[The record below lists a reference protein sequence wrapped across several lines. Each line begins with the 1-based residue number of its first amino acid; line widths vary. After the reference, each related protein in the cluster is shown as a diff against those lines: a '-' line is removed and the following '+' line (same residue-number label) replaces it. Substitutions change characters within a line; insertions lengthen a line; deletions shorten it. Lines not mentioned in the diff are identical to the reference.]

1 MRNLWDETISALES
15 IGADWGD
22 VKMVWIDDDGSWD
35 GQPRRKITKENFEEI
50 ARRTEYYEGFGGAEI
65 NVGLRMRGF
74 LKVGT
79 PFIMVRHEYDG
90 AEWWDPFILYTDLPL
105 ATVEQLDSSALEG
118 IE

>member
-15 IGADWGD
+15 IGAYWDD
-22 VKMVWIDDDGSWD
+22 VKMVWIDDDDSWD
-35 GQPRRKITKENFEEI
+35 GQPRRKITKENFEEV
-50 ARRTEYYEGFGGAEI
+50 ARRTEYYEGFGSPEI

-79 PFIMVRHEYDG
+79 PFIMMRNEYDG
-90 AEWWDPFILYTDLPL
+90 SEWWVPLILYTDLPL
-105 ATVEQLDSSALEG
+105 ATVDQLGPFALEG